1 MSEFMQD
8 LKYAVRALRRSPG
21 FAVVVVL
28 ALALGIGAN
37 TAIFSIVNGAL
48 LQPLPYPQPDHLVM
62 LWGRFT
68 GIGIPKDQNEFSA
81 PELADVK
88 ALNTSLSHV
97 AALSPT
103 SINVNLTGVPERV
116 DGARVSPDMFPML
129 GVQARTGRVFRP
141 EEGQEGRDRV
151 AVISDGLW
159 KRRFGSDPSVV
170 GRKLVLN
177 DMSFEVVG
185 VLPPDFNLPEQT
197 EIWVPLSF
205 PASALAPDNRG
216 NHYLL
221 VLARIKPELS
231 MAQAHADFD
240 RVSRT
245 IIERNKQYPYERF
258 NYTLIA
264 NPLLEETVGDIKP
277 ALLILLGA
285 VGFVLLIACANVAN
299 LLLVRASGREREM
312 AIRTALGAGRAR
324 LVRQMLTESAILGLL
339 GGIAGL
345 LFARFGLSA
354 IIAVAE
360 SSFPRVAGVTMDWRV
375 LAFTFAIS
383 LVTGLLFGLAPAWHA
398 AHVVT
403 HESLK
408 EGGRGSTAGGASQ
421 RVRRVLIVSE
431 IALSLVLLAGA
442 GLLIKSFLKLQQV
455 DPGFRPDHVLTMRIS
470 LPQRRYSSPE
480 LIRNFYRDV
489 LARVRPL
496 PGVESAGAISSLP
509 LSGQGGSG
517 TTTVDSRAV
526 PADKTTPE
534 LDLRPVVPGYF
545 ESMGIGLVRGRYF
558 DDRDAETAAPVAIVD
573 ETLAQMF
580 WPNEDPIGKRLHRGD
595 GGPSSDAPWMTIVGV
610 VRHVRL
616 RTLEAPSRMELYWP
630 EAQNPYPSMSLTI
643 RTTATIEPM
652 SLANAVQKQ
661 VLAVDP
667 QQPVYRIRTMQEFL
681 ASSVERRKLSMLLLA
696 IFAGAALALAAVGIY
711 GITSY
716 TVAQRSQEMGVRM
729 ALGASRGGIL
739 RLVLGQSLT
748 LAVAGVLAGL
758 LGSFILTALMSS
770 MLASMLFNTTA
781 IDPVTFVLVAAALIA
796 VTVLASYVPARRAT
810 RVDPMVALRYE

>member
-1 MSEFMQD
+1 MSEFAQD

-21 FAVVVVL
+21 FALVVVL

-37 TAIFSIVNGAL
+37 TAIFSIVNGTL
-48 LQPLPYPQPDHLVM
+48 LQPLPYPQPDHL
-62 LWGRFT
+62 LALFGRFT
-68 GIGIPKDQNEFSA
+68 GIGIPKVQNAFSA
-81 PELADVK
+81 PELMDVK
-88 ALNTSLSHV
+88 ALNSSLAHV
-97 AALSPT
+97 AAFT
-103 SINVNLTGVPERV
+103 STSANVNLNGTPERI
-116 DGARVSPDMFPML
+116 DGALVSPEFFPML
-129 GVQARTGRVFRP
+129 GVQARLGRVFRP

-159 KRRFGSDPSVV
+159 KRRFGSDPGIV
-170 GRKLVLN
+170 GHKIAMN
-177 DMSFEVVG
+177 DLTFEIIG
-185 VLPPDFNLPEQT
+185 VLPPDFDLPEQT
-197 EIWVPLSF
+197 EVWGPLSF
-205 PASALAPDNRG
+205 NAAALSPNSRG
-216 NHYLL
+216 NHGLQ
-221 VLARIKPELS
+221 VIARVKPELS
-231 MAQAHADFD
+231 LAQAHTDLD

-245 IIERNKQYPYERF
+245 IIEQNKQYPYERF

-324 LVRQMLTESAILGLL
+324 LVRQMLTESLILGLL
-339 GGIAGL
+339 GGVAGL
-345 LFARFGLSA
+345 LFARWGLRA
-354 IIAVAE
+354 LIAVAE
-360 SSFPRVAGVTMDWRV
+360 SSFPRVAGATMDWRV
-375 LAFTFAIS
+375 LSFTFAIS
-383 LVTGLLFGLAPAWHA
+383 LITGLLFGLAPAWHA

-408 EGGRGSTAGGASQ
+408 EGGRGNTASGAAQ

-431 IALSLVLLAGA
+431 IALSLILLAGA
-442 GLLIKSFLKLQQV
+442 GLLIKSFVRLQQV
-455 DPGFRPDHVLTMRIS
+455 DPGFRPDNVLTMRIALS
-470 LPQRRYSSPE
+470 QQRYVQPAQVAA
-480 LIRNFYRDV
+480 FYREV
-489 LARVRPL
+489 LRRVRQL
-496 PGVESAGAISSLP
+496 PGVEAAGAISALP

-517 TTTVDSRAV
+517 TTTIDSTAV
-526 PADKTTPE
+526 PMDKTTPE
-534 LDLRPVVPGYF
+534 LDLRPVMPGYF
-545 ESMGIGLVRGRYF
+545 ETMGIGLVKGRFF

-573 ETLAQMF
+573 ETLAQTF
-580 WPNEDPIGKRLHRGD
+580 WPNEDPLGKRLRRG
-595 GGPSSDAPWMTIVGV
+595 GGRQSQAPWLTIVGV
-610 VRHVRL
+610 VRHVRM

-630 EAQNPYPSMSLTI
+630 QVQNPFNSMSLTI
-643 RTTATIEPM
+643 RTTPEPM
-652 SLANAVQKQ
+652 TLANAVQTQ

-667 QQPVYRIRTMQEFL
+667 QQPVYRIRTMNEFL
-681 ASSVERRKLSMLLLA
+681 ASSIDRRKLSMLLLA

-748 LAVAGVLAGL
+748 VAAIGVVAGLIGSIVLTGL
-758 LGSFILTALMSS
+758 LSS
-770 MLASMLFNTTA
+770 MLSSMLFNTTA
-781 IDPVTFVLVAAALIA
+781 IDPLTFVLVAGVLIA
-796 VTVLASYVPARRAT
+796 VTVLASYIPARRAT